1 MRLPRLSCLSALQAT
16 PAGQRIAPVI
26 VVIDKGVDLRL
37 EGARQE
43 VVFGQNAVFSGVWC
57 QRSILPWIWG
67 WLDEPRV
74 CSML

>member
-1 MRLPRLSCLSALQAT
+1 
-16 PAGQRIAPVI
+16 
-26 VVIDKGVDLRL
+26 VIDKGVDLRL